1 MIRWWRTLIPLHAHR
16 KASGR
21 ATPTRE
27 TPQKV
32 CTAPCESFMMQC
44 MVTAPIP
51 LYSPNDITRA
61 QSHAGDW
68 IASFDFDGACTST
81 PSLPTIASTNESPSD
96 SSKTTSTLTGP
107 FCCNHQYSVTAIT
120 TSTGAIAERYAYT
133 AYGQPMILNAAG
145 TPFSPQTSTL
155 NSRYSYTGREWD
167 ATLGLHHFRA
177 RWMSPNAGRFLSR
190 DPIDYEGSQWGLYDY
205 VAINPLVNTDPA
217 GLGDSVSEYYK
228 KCMEKAV
235 GKKNPVDFCRCMC
248 APIAPV
254 AGKNCEKDCLN
265 CMTNFSMGP
274 CKCLCRE
281 LTTNKI
287 DERRCFEACEK
298 NPEKP
303 TCSNM
308 FPFLPVC
315 GTRAGFGGG
324 LQATLVPG
332 SIWINEKPSSW
343 CPGGTHHMYKERKSN
358 CPFSILSCPCCGPS
372 KTNQPSAKEEC
383 KLTQQR

>member
-1 MIRWWRTLIPLHAHR
+1 MQRMVASSIRIHAF
-16 KASGR
+16 S
-21 ATPTRE
+21 T
-27 TPQKV
+27 
-32 CTAPCESFMMQC
+32 S
-44 MVTAPIP
+44 
-51 LYSPNDITRA
+51 TRA
-61 QSHAGDW
+61 QSRAGGW

-81 PSLPTIASTNESPSD
+81 LSLPAIASPNESLDD
-96 SSKTTSTLTGP
+96 SSTTTSTLTGP
-107 FCCNHQYSVTAIT
+107 FCCNQQYSITAVT
-120 TSTGAIAERYAYT
+120 TSAGAIAERYAYT
-133 AYGQPMILNAAG
+133 AYGQPTILNASG
-145 TPFSPQTSTL
+145 TPLSPQTSTL
-155 NSRYSYTGREWD
+155 SNRYSYTGREWD
-167 ATLGLHHFRA
+167 STLGLHHFRA
-177 RWMSPNAGRFLSR
+177 RWMSPIAGRFLSR

-254 AGKNCEKDCLN
+254 AGKNCEKDCLD

-298 NPEKP
+298 KPEKP

-343 CPGGTHHMYKERKSN
+343 CPSGTHHMYKERKSN
-358 CPFSILSCPCCGPS
+358 CPFSILCCPCCGPS